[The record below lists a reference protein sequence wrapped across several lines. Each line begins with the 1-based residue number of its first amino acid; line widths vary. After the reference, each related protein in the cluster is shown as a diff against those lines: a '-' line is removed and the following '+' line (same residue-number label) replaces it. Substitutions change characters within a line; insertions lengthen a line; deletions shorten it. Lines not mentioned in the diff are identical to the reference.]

1 MSTRC
6 GIRFANYSIQSGSDA
21 RDVVSKNN
29 QIEWANSVMT
39 IASKPISNDIND
51 TSGVISFRF
60 RNKRKYRIP
69 DAVKNDD
76 EAGKNAFGV
85 EIL

>member
-1 MSTRC
+1 MSKRC

-21 RDVVSKNN
+21 RDIVSKNS
-29 QIEWANSVMT
+29 QVEWANSVMT

-51 TSGVISFRF
+51 VSGVISFRF
-60 RNKRKYRIP
+60 RDKRKYRIP
-69 DAVKNDD
+69 DVVKNDD